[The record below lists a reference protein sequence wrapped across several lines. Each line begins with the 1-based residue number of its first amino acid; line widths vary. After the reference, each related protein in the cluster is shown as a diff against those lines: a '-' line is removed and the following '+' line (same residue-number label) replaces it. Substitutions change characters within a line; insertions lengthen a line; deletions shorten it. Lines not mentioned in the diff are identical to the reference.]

1 MHLAPINW
9 PFFHVKVE
17 RVKGQSSSM
26 AWWWTSCGRHRCIY
40 VYGGRFMVTM
50 VTTLAQSGCQAQF
63 WVSGYHRNIWLWFT
77 PLLMNVRIA
86 NASMVRMP
94 VRYLCAL
101 RESWSVL
108 LYCVS
113 SCYTCLNLK
122 IISYIISQ
130 LVSYVYEK
138 LHTGSETVKS
148 SCCNTLHKV
157 TFSSS
162 KLKKVKVK
170 DHVCVRVW

>member
-50 VTTLAQSGCQAQF
+50 VTIPLQLWPNLAVNHNFGLVVTIETYDYGS
-63 WVSGYHRNIWLWFT
+63 HRYWW
-77 PLLMNVRIA
+77 M
-86 NASMVRMP
+86 
-94 VRYLCAL
+94 
-101 RESWSVL
+101 
-108 LYCVS
+108 
-113 SCYTCLNLK
+113 
-122 IISYIISQ
+122 
-130 LVSYVYEK
+130 YVYEK
-138 LHTGSETVKS
+138 LHTGSETVKG

-162 KLKKVKVK
+162 KLKKVKGQRSRL
-170 DHVCVRVW
+170 CAGLIMTFGVWFLVTMVIALVQCGFQS